1 MGDIVN
7 LDDMIR
13 KGMGK
18 YAGNGIS
25 KSSQQKDRPAKA
37 MLDYARFLDA
47 KAEYVE
53 NAACITEDAALKAL
67 NLAGIDPE
75 GFYVDEESVD
85 DYLDGVEDG
94 EFFDNPIVYS
104 CDKGDTYYYVE
115 VYMNLTPDE
124 DEKDLAVNSSIYKI
138 DGCTTSIF
146 DFESKSWD
154 ALPSAES
161 PKKSFEVSGTEE
173 DILNVLLCMTEGT
186 LSKKK
191 YDSIKRK
198 HTSLFE
204 LYDQTCKYMEPA
216 GFFDKSRKKIALVL
230 LPKDSNRAGFS
241 VHLDGKEFV
250 LYQEIVPHD
259 LSDDKKIYK
268 KEVARTAD
276 IGKIKGC
283 LYRMANRYTDDFVL
297 TVPLSFSV
305 AVDFDDPNDIG
316 GTLLFKNG
324 KERELTKEEKENL
337 QAVKEYMEMVLSLL

>member
-7 LDDMIR
+7 LDDMI
-13 KGMGK
+13 KKEMGK
-18 YAGNGIS
+18 YAGNRIS
-25 KSSQQKDRPAKA
+25 TNSQQKERPAKA

-53 NAACITEDAALKAL
+53 TAAYITEDAVLKAL
-67 NLAGIDPE
+67 IFAGIDPE
-75 GFYVDEESVD
+75 GFHVDEESVD
-85 DYLDGVEDG
+85 DYLDGVEDR

-115 VYMNLTPDE
+115 VYINLTPDE
-124 DEKDLAVNSSIYKI
+124 DEKDLDINSSMYKI

-154 ALPSAES
+154 ALLSTES
-161 PKKSFEVSGTEE
+161 KQNAFDVKGTEAA
-173 DILNVLLCMTEGT
+173 ILNVLLYMTEGT

-191 YDSIKRK
+191 YESIKRK
-198 HTSLFE
+198 HAALFE

-216 GFFDKSRKKIALVL
+216 GFFDKPRKKIALAL

-250 LYQEIVPHD
+250 LYQEIVPYD
-259 LSDDKKIYK
+259 LSDDKEIYK

-305 AVDFDDPNDIG
+305 AVDFDNPNDIG

-324 KERELTKEEKENL
+324 KERELTIEENEKL
-337 QAVKEYMEMVLSLL
+337 QEVKEYMERVLSLL